1 MKPRR
6 DAEPIV
12 PIGPARSR
20 PATRVTPHERPL
32 PQRVVR
38 ADTSGMTGDARD
50 QVEEP
55 VRGALVGVMG
65 RGIALVAF
73 MSILALFPVVG
84 RLQPEVSA
92 GLAVIAIAILV
103 GYGIEVRILQAVH
116 GRPSEEA
123 RHTAWDRAK
132 EIDSDDATLSLLVAG
147 WVPAALLLALGL
159 LLWPHLTDPNPAI
172 SAAWVV
178 LGIPPTACAW
188 IFATTSWLDACRDD
202 LARAEAESDTRL
214 RRYWANVRH

>member
-1 MKPRR
+1 MERQHARPTG
-6 DAEPIV
+6 EPN
-12 PIGPARSR
+12 GPAAGRHGTR
-20 PATRVTPHERPL
+20 PSPHQRPL
-32 PQRVVR
+32 GPPVVR
-38 ADTSGMTGDARD
+38 ADTSRMDGDARTK
-50 QVEEP
+50 VEEP

-73 MSILALFPVVG
+73 MSILALFPIAG
-84 RLQPEVSA
+84 RLSPEAAS
-92 GLAVIAIAILV
+92 GIAVVAIAILV

-116 GRPSEEA
+116 GRPPEELRQA
-123 RHTAWDRAK
+123 AWDRAK

-178 LGIPPTACAW
+178 LAVPPAACAW
-188 IFATTSWLDACRDD
+188 IVATTSWLDACRDD
-202 LARAEAESDTRL
+202 LARAEAEADTRL
-214 RRYWANVRH
+214 RAYWANVGR